1 MDLMLRCWL
10 ISYNNFWFF
19 RSFDLKQMSIEN
31 KSIPGASQQWFGLL
45 ALLAQVAQALQEHYF
60 INLCLTEN
68 NTSLGNSEL
77 SCQYSLYL
85 LQDNQ
90 ALIIHDYYS
99 FFGGY

>member
-1 MDLMLRCWL
+1 
-10 ISYNNFWFF
+10 
-19 RSFDLKQMSIEN
+19 MSIEN

-60 INLCLTEN
+60 MNICLTEN

-77 SCQYSLYL
+77 SCQYSLYR

-99 FFGGY
+99 FLVVFNIHNPNFNNISNLIDHLHP